1 MILYFSTW
9 LRNILTYEKYSYTS
23 GIFLYPMKYA
33 LVLFHYCPAV
43 CMMVGWG
50 RLATHN
56 SRAALSSIYQI
67 YRNISISTQLT
78 QILSKWT
85 KLPVSQ
91 EQWHRWLY
99 LNHSVFCPTTT
110 IGPTVIHW
118 LIVNGV
124 TVGRPE
130 CDHNGPTINIW
141 WAAGGYTTVSGKGAY
156 FTNPDHPPWPFVTNF
171 HFVKDRKFEI
181 EARNCS
187 LVKSFSPPL
196 GSSASQGR
204 DMSGGEVVDV

>member
-67 YRNISISTQLT
+67 YRNISISYIPPKSHQ
-78 QILSKWT
+78 
-85 KLPVSQ
+85 
-91 EQWHRWLY
+91 
-99 LNHSVFCPTTT
+99 
-110 IGPTVIHW
+110 
-118 LIVNGV
+118 NGQN
-124 TVGRPE
+124 
-130 CDHNGPTINIW
+130 CQ
-141 WAAGGYTTVSGKGAY
+141 
-156 FTNPDHPPWPFVTNF
+156 FVTNNGI
-171 HFVKDRKFEI
+171 DGCI
-181 EARNCS
+181 
-187 LVKSFSPPL
+187 
-196 GSSASQGR
+196 
-204 DMSGGEVVDV
+204 